1 MVQAMQRSGRT
12 VLKWFSK
19 LSIRAKLTLI
29 VMTTTCAALLMAV
42 VTMSGFDELAS
53 RRAMQEDADAT
64 AETLASSTATA
75 LSLGNQHAVAE
86 ILGVLRANPLV
97 ESAAV
102 YDPNGGLF
110 ASFIR
115 PGNKRPLANS
125 LPQTAAA
132 AGGGRI
138 EILRPVELNGERL
151 GTVLLALDLRELD
164 ERRMRGV
171 WVSLSVLLAAVGVGY
186 LFAARLQRFI
196 SRPLLTLAGASHTVA
211 VEKDYSIRVPK
222 HADDELGQLVDGF
235 NEMLSQIE
243 ARDLALKEAQAQL
256 GRRVEERTHELFE
269 ANRSLR
275 DEVNAHKLARVQSEA
290 LWKQLQSAY
299 ENIQREAVERTQMEA
314 ALRSSEERF
323 SKAFRASPVALA
335 ILQQSDGVFVDVND
349 RFAELAGGT
358 RESVIGQPIF
368 SLPLWSEAGTRARI
382 EQFLADG
389 EPLSNWQ
396 SQIVGP
402 GERKRMALLS
412 AESFLLGEEPCVLM
426 MTEDISERVNL
437 EGQLRQA
444 QKMEAIGQLAA
455 GVAHDFNNLLTVIQ
469 GYTQLLQATQTPG
482 SLGQEALG
490 KIIAAIQR
498 AAQLTSQLLTF
509 SRKQV
514 AQPKSVDLN
523 KVVTSVSGMLRPLLG
538 ENVRLDWQ
546 AAAALPAILADAA
559 MLEQVLVNL
568 AVNARD
574 AMPRGG
580 DLVVRTS
587 SCHFDEQEA
596 HYRPQARAGQF
607 VCLQVQDSGCGMDAP
622 TMERIFD
629 PFFTTKGVGKGT
641 GLGLATVYGIVKQH
655 DGWVEVTSQVGVG
668 TTFKVFLPAIQIEAS
683 QTEFVTNTGEVRG
696 GDETILLVEDE
707 PALRELVTKV
717 LRHYGYQVIEA
728 AHGKQAIQVWRD
740 LAPKPALLL
749 TDMMMPEGMTGWE
762 LAEHIR
768 GESPEVKVVFTSGYS
783 PEIFD
788 GDVKLDGRANFLPKP
803 FHPRILAR
811 TVRECLDN

>member
-1 MVQAMQRSGRT
+1 

-19 LSIRAKLTLI
+19 ISIRAKLTLI
-29 VMTTTCAALLMAV
+29 VMTTTCAALLVAV
-42 VTMSGFDELAS
+42 ATMSGFDELTS
-53 RRAMQEDADAT
+53 RREMQDDAEAT
-64 AETLASSTATA
+64 ADIIAHSTAKA
-75 LSLGNQHAVAE
+75 LSLGNQHAVTE
-86 ILGVLRANPLV
+86 MLGVLRANPLV
-97 ESAAV
+97 QAAAV
-102 YDPNGGLF
+102 YDQDGRQFG
-110 ASFIR
+110 SFIR
-115 PGNKRPLANS
+115 PGYQTGLPESR
-125 LPQTAAA
+125 PQTVAE
-132 AGGGRI
+132 AGGGRV
-138 EILRPVELNGERL
+138 EILRSIEMNGERL
-151 GTVLLALDLRELD
+151 GTVLLRLDLRELN
-164 ERRMRGV
+164 ERRMRGL

-186 LFAARLQRFI
+186 LLAARLQRFI
-196 SRPLLTLAGASHTVA
+196 SRPLLHLAEAARTVA
-211 VEKDYSIRVPK
+211 EAKDYSIRVAKP
-222 HADDELGQLVDGF
+222 ADDELGQLVEGF
-235 NEMLSQIE
+235 NGMLSQIE
-243 ARDLALKEAQAQL
+243 ARDRALSQARLELEQ
-256 GRRVEERTHELFE
+256 RVEERTHELFE

-275 DEVNAHKLARVQSEA
+275 DEVNAHKRARVESEA

-299 ENIQREAVERTQMEA
+299 DNIKREAGERAQMEQ
-314 ALRSSEERF
+314 ALRLSEERF
-323 SKAFRASPVALA
+323 SKAFRTSPVALA
-335 ILQQSDGVFVDVND
+335 ILQRRSGLFVDVND
-349 RFAELAGGT
+349 RFAELAGST
-358 RESVIGQPIF
+358 REAIIGMEMF
-368 SLPLWSEAGTRARI
+368 GLTLWAEAATRRRI
-382 EQFLADG
+382 EQYLADG

-396 SQIVGP
+396 CQIAGA
-402 GERKRMALLS
+402 GERKRVALLS
-412 AESFLLGEEPCVLM
+412 AESFVLGEEPCVLL
-426 MTEDISERVNL
+426 MTEDISERMNL

-482 SLGQEALG
+482 SMGQEALG
-490 KIIAAIQR
+490 KIIGAIQR

-523 KVVTSVSGMLRPLLG
+523 KVVTNVSGMLQPLLG
-538 ENVRLDWQ
+538 ENVRLKWQ
-546 AAAALPAILADAA
+546 PASALPAILADAA

-580 DLVVRTS
+580 DLIVRTFPS
-587 SCHFDEQEA
+587 QIDEREV
-596 HYRPQARAGQF
+596 HYRPQARAGLF

-655 DGWVEVTSQVGVG
+655 QGWVEVASQVGVG
-668 TTFKVFLPAIQIEAS
+668 TTFQVFLPAIQIEAS
-683 QTEFVTNTGEVRG
+683 QTEFLSNTGDVRG

-728 AHGKQAIQVWRD
+728 AHGKEAIKVWHD
-740 LAPKPALLL
+740 LAPKPAMLL

-788 GDVKLDGRANFLPKP
+788 GDVKLAGRANFLPKP
-803 FHPRILAR
+803 FHPRVLAR
-811 TVRECLDN
+811 TVRDCLDNYG